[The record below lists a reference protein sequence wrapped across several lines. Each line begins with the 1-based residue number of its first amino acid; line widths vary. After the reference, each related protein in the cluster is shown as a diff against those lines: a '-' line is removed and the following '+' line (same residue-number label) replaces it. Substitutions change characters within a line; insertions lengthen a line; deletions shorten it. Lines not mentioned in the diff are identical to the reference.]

1 MGRDQLSKL
10 KECPHF
16 RGRFCTIKHTSEHF
30 KVSLIQDR
38 GVCISGG
45 MIRGAGPIVHKTRA
59 LILGTVQQTA
69 N

>member
-16 RGRFCTIKHTSEHF
+16 RGGFCTIKPTSEHF

-38 GVCISGG
+38 GVCICTQDESIN
-45 MIRGAGPIVHKTRA
+45 IRNSA
-59 LILGTVQQTA
+59 A
-69 N
+69 NS